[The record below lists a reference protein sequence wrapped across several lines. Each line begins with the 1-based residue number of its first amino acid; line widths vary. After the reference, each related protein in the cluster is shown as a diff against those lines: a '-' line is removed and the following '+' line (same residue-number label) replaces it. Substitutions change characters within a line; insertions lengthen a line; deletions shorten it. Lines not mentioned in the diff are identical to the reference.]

1 MKMPLQEFAPATICI
16 PNGITIKILNWNSH
30 GCRSKLLQRQSDQG
44 STLEKPMLCLAKH
57 WLYKILSKFFRLPG
71 NACQA
76 KSRLKKA

>member
-1 MKMPLQEFAPATICI
+1 MDAGANSC
-16 PNGITIKILNWNSH
+16 NGK
-30 GCRSKLLQRQSDQG
+30 SDQG